1 MPTMRPRSLINT
13 AIARYLSYLY
23 DGLQHRVT
31 DIHTHQE
38 AMLRTFIQKAR
49 KTETGKTFGFP
60 TIRTYQDYARQVPVR
75 NYDAIRGHVQRMMQG
90 ETNVLWPGLVTWFA
104 KSSGTTADKSKF
116 IPVTTEHINHTHA
129 RSGWYTLS
137 LLYHRLPQS
146 RVFADKNLV
155 MAGSISRT
163 DHPDIRYGDV
173 SAIMMQ
179 HMPWIGR
186 PFFTP
191 DVQTSL
197 LPDWNEKLGIMTRV
211 CSRQNVGVFAGVPT
225 WTLVLFRQIL
235 QHTGREHMLQVW
247 PNARVYMH
255 GGVGFGPYEEQFRQ
269 MFPTDDFHY
278 QEIYNASEGYF
289 ASQDTNHRGEGL
301 LLLPDTGIFYEFIPE
316 GQWMS
321 DEPEAIPLREV
332 ELGKPYALVI
342 TTNSGLWRYKI
353 GDTVMFT
360 SRDPYRLCITGRTKQ
375 YINTFGEEVMVDNT
389 DKAIAMTCQALQA
402 TVRDYTVAPVH
413 MSLHGKG
420 GHHWLIEFERS
431 PADLD
436 AFANLLDSTLKQLN
450 SDYEAKRYQDM
461 ALERLRITV
470 LPEGTFVRWLQKK
483 GKTGSQAKVPR
494 LSNDR
499 TYLEDILAMISH
511 PSTQPE
517 TA

>member
-1 MPTMRPRSLINT
+1 MRPRSLINSS
-13 AIARYLSYLY
+13 ISLYLDYLY
-23 DGLQHRVT
+23 DGLQHRLKDV
-31 DIHTHQE
+31 HHHQE
-38 AMLRTFIQKAR
+38 NMLRSFVQKAR
-49 KTETGKTFGFP
+49 RTEAGRHYGFSS
-60 TIRTYQDYARQVPVR
+60 IKTYQDYARQVPVR
-75 NYDAIRGHVQRMMQG
+75 NYDAIRDQVHRMMQG

-137 LLYHRLPQS
+137 LLYHRLPHS

-155 MAGSISRT
+155 MAGSISKT
-163 DHPDIRYGDV
+163 SHPDIRYGDV
-173 SAIMMQ
+173 SAIMMH

-191 DVQTSL
+191 DVETSL
-197 LPDWNEKLGIMTRV
+197 LPDWDQKLGIMTRV
-211 CSRQNVGVFAGVPT
+211 CSRQDVGVFAGVPT
-225 WTLVLFRQIL
+225 WALVLFRQIL
-235 QHTGREHMLQVW
+235 EHTGKENMLEVW

-255 GGVGFGPYEEQFRQ
+255 GGVGFGPYEEQFQR
-269 MFPTDDFHY
+269 MFPSDQFHY

-289 ASQDTNHRGEGL
+289 ASQDTSDRGEGL

-332 ELGKPYALVI
+332 ELDKPYAMVI

-389 DKAIAMTCQALQA
+389 DKAIAMTCQSLQA
-402 TVRDYTVAPVH
+402 AVRDYTVAPVH

-420 GHHWLIEFERS
+420 GHHWLIEFDRA

-436 AFANLLDSTLKQLN
+436 AFAQLLDDNLKQLN
-450 SDYEAKRYQDM
+450 SDYEAKRYQNM

-470 LPEGTFVRWLQKK
+470 LPDGTFVRWLQKK

-494 LSNDR
+494 LNNER
-499 TYLEDILAMISH
+499 TYLEEILAMISH
-511 PSTQPE
+511 PSAQPE